1 MATIKGIDVSYCQT
15 SVDWQKVKAA
25 GIRFAM
31 VRVGYCFNDGTLK
44 VDKMFQSHMEGA
56 IKAGLDVGVYL
67 YSYATSSTAARTA
80 AKQVLEAVKPYKLTY
95 PIAFDIEYEDIY
107 TKGSKANNSNIAAA
121 FLQEIEKGG
130 YYAMLYCSKD
140 FLDSHLLPERLT
152 AFDKWIA
159 QYNSKCTSQHSY
171 GIWQYS
177 GSGKVN
183 GITGQVD
190 LDYAYKDYPKIIR
203 NAGLNKLEG

>member
-1 MATIKGIDVSYCQT
+1 MKRLGIDVSYCQT
-15 SVDWQKVKAA
+15 KVDWQKVKEE

-31 VRVGYCFNDGTLK
+31 VRVGYCMNDGALK
-44 VDKMFQSHMEGA
+44 VDRMFKSHMEGA
-56 IKAGLDVGVYL
+56 VAAGLDVGVYL
-67 YSYATSSTAARTA
+67 YSYATSPSA
-80 AKQVLEAVKPYKLTY
+80 AKKAAQQVLKAVGPYRLTY
-95 PIAFDIEYEDIY
+95 PIALDMEYDDEYI
-107 TKGSKANNSNIAAA
+107 KNSKENNTAIAAA

-159 QYNSKCTSQHSY
+159 QYNSKCTSKHAH

-177 GSGKVN
+177 GSGKVR
-183 GITGQVD
+183 GVAEKVD
-190 LDYAYKDYPKIIR
+190 LDVAYKDYPRIIR
-203 NAGLNKLEG
+203 RAGLNRLEE

>member
-1 MATIKGIDVSYCQT
+1 MEIRGIDVSYSQPK
-15 SVDWQKVKAA
+15 VDWQKVKAA
-25 GIRFAM
+25 GTGFVM

-56 IKAGLDVGVYL
+56 LKAGLEVGVYL
-67 YSYATSSTAARTA
+67 YSYAATSTAARKA

-107 TKGSKANNSNIAAA
+107 TKASRASNSNIAAA

-130 YYAMLYCSKD
+130 YYALLYCSKD

-152 AFDKWIA
+152 AYDKWIA
-159 QYNSKCTSQHSY
+159 QYASKCTSKHAH
-171 GIWQYS
+171 GIWQHS
-177 GSGKVN
+177 GSGKVE
-183 GITGQVD
+183 GIPVAVD
-190 LDYAYKDYPKIIR
+190 LNVAYKDYAKIIR
-203 NAGLNKLEG
+203 KAGLNKLEG

>member
-1 MATIKGIDVSYCQT
+1 MKIRGIDVSYCQT
-15 SVDWQKVKAA
+15 KVDWQKVKEE

-31 VRVGYCFNDGTLK
+31 VRVGYCMNDGALK
-44 VDKMFQSHMEGA
+44 VDRMFKSHMEGA
-56 IKAGLDVGVYL
+56 VAAGLDVGVYL
-67 YSYATSSTAARTA
+67 YSYATSPSA
-80 AKQVLEAVKPYKLTY
+80 AKKAAQQVLKAVGPYRLTY
-95 PIAFDIEYEDIY
+95 PIALDMEYDDEYI
-107 TKGSKANNSNIAAA
+107 KNSKENNTAIAAA

-159 QYNSKCTSQHSY
+159 QYNSKCTSKHAH

-177 GSGKVN
+177 GSGKVR
-183 GITGQVD
+183 GVAEKVD
-190 LDYAYKDYPKIIR
+190 LDVAYKDYPRIIR
-203 NAGLNKLEG
+203 RAKLNKLEG